1 MAKFKGIIL
10 AGGKGTRL
18 YPTTNVASKQLLPI
32 YNKPMIYYPL
42 TTMLLSGVREV
53 LIISSPEDTPRF
65 ESLLGDGSSCGIK
78 LEYAVQDAPRGI
90 AEALVIGREFVGD
103 DSVFL
108 MLGDNLIYG
117 NLDFLRM
124 ALRDNG
130 EGATIFGYR
139 VKDPTA
145 FGVAEFDD
153 RGRVISLEEKPS
165 RPKSDWAV
173 PGLYV
178 YGPGVADLAESLA
191 PSGRGELEITDLN
204 RKYLE
209 KGALR
214 CHCMGRGIAWLDTG
228 TPDNLLEAAQFVMT
242 LETRQGL
249 MVGSPEEAAYRMG
262 YLDRAGLTATVSAMP
277 KSSEYRQVLERVL
290 DEQKSTL
297 RSMPEVA

>member
-18 YPTTNVASKQLLPI
+18 YPVTNVASKQLLPI

-42 TTMLLSGVREV
+42 TTMLLSGVRDI

-65 ESLLGDGSSCGIK
+65 EALLGDGRNWGVR

-117 NLDFLRM
+117 NLDFLRR
-124 ALRDNG
+124 AIRDNAG
-130 EGATIFGYR
+130 DATIFGYQ
-139 VKDPTA
+139 VSDPTS

-153 RGRVISLEEKPS
+153 RGRVISLEEKPA
-165 RPKSDWAV
+165 RPKSNWAV
-173 PGLYV
+173 PGLYL
-178 YGPGVADLAESLA
+178 YGPGAADMAESLA

-204 RKYLE
+204 RLYLE
-209 KGALR
+209 RGRLK
-214 CHCMGRGIAWLDTG
+214 CNTMGRGLAWLDTG

-249 MVGSPEEAAYRMG
+249 LVGSPEEAAYRMG
-262 YLDRAGLTATVSAMP
+262 YLSRDGLRDAIDAMP
-277 KSSEYRQVLERVL
+277 QGASYTNVLRNVL
-290 DEQKSTL
+290 NEQRATL
-297 RSMPEVA
+297 QSVADVA

>member
-1 MAKFKGIIL
+1 MSNPTFKGIIL

-18 YPTTNVASKQLLPI
+18 YPVTNVASKQLLPI

-42 TTMLLSGVREV
+42 TTMLLSGVREI

-65 ESLLGDGSSCGIK
+65 EALLGDGANWGIR
-78 LEYAVQDAPRGI
+78 LQYAVQDAPRGI

-108 MLGDNLIYG
+108 MLGDNMIYG
-117 NLDFLRM
+117 NLDFLRR
-124 ALRDNG
+124 AIRNNG
-130 EGATIFGYR
+130 TGATIFGYQ
-139 VKDPTA
+139 VSDPTS

-153 RGRVISLEEKPS
+153 RGQVISLEEKPA
-165 RPKSDWAV
+165 RPKSNWAV
-173 PGLYV
+173 PGLYL
-178 YGPGVADLAESLA
+178 YGPGVADKAESLA

-204 RKYLE
+204 RLYLE
-209 KGALR
+209 DGALR
-214 CHCMGRGIAWLDTG
+214 CNTMGRGIAWLDTG

-262 YLDRAGLTATVSAMP
+262 YLDQNGLRECVEAIP
-277 KSSEYRQVLERVL
+277 KGAAYREVLQRVL
-290 DEQKSTL
+290 DEQKSAL
-297 RSMPEVA
+297 RSVA